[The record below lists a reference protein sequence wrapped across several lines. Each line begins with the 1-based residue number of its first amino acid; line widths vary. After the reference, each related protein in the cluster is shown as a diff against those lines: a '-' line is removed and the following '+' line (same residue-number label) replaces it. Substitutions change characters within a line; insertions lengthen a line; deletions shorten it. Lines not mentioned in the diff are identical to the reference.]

1 MTEWKTEQMTEQPTK
16 ESTMNV
22 PLPESFQDELLPLGA
37 AFLRMAER
45 RAGRALSEEVALTT
59 DALMRAFAEASHRGS
74 VCVRRQDLLMSLAE
88 RMSAPFDRDIASE
101 RLERLFDEL
110 EALGLLL
117 RREGAEVLETL
128 AAPWIEDGER
138 IYAARYF
145 AQEASLAAALVRI
158 ASQTPEK
165 PSEAVLSE
173 MRRLTDA
180 IHADEHQAGAVLK
193 ALEENLAVIC
203 GGPGTG
209 KTTSVVLMLECLLAE
224 KPNLRIY
231 LAAPTGKA
239 TSRMAQSIQESVA
252 SDRLVRLLPRMG
264 AVLAGKSDAV
274 VEGRTLHK
282 WLVTKTASGERPS
295 KTNPLPCDVLVI
307 DEASMVDIHLAARLF
322 EAVSPKTRVI
332 VLGDK
337 FQLAAV
343 GPGAVFADISS
354 STGALARHVAELK
367 TSRRFKEKTV
377 IWSLARAVNHEGVA
391 AKDAPDDVVRL
402 LRANL
407 TEVSPEGDICPAVW
421 FDEAPQPDTGLSS
434 AALEWLDRES
444 RPYLE
449 ALAAYVETE
458 RRPGVGDAEMEE
470 AWTRLWKSLAR
481 FRPLAAQRRGPQSVE
496 ALNRVMESR
505 VKAKLVEIGAYDE
518 RYDDEVYPGRVVI
531 VRKNDDV
538 LGVFNGDVG
547 IVVPVPFGPDEDPLT
562 ARPRRTVIFGD
573 TGKRIAPSLLP
584 AHETAFAITI
594 HQSQGSEFEHVA
606 VFLPEKPDS
615 GLATRELLYTGVTR
629 TKGTVTIFGSERT
642 LRTAVASRT
651 ARVGGL
657 ARRLEELVL
666 PKETH

>member
-1 MTEWKTEQMTEQPTK
+1 MTEEALNETTTA
-16 ESTMNV
+16 
-22 PLPESFQDELLPLGA
+22 LRDELLPLGA

-45 RAGRALSEEVALTT
+45 RAGRALSDEAALAA
-59 DALMRAFAEASHRGS
+59 DALMRAFAEASHKGS
-74 VCVRRQDLLMSLAE
+74 VCVRRQDLLATLAE
-88 RMSAPFDRDIASE
+88 TMPAPFDRDTADE

-117 RREGAEVLETL
+117 RRECAAAPETL
-128 AAPWIEDGER
+128 VAPWVEDGER

-145 AQEASLAAALVRI
+145 AQEASLADALVRI

-180 IHADEHQAGAVLK
+180 IHADEHQTGAVRK
-193 ALEENLAVIC
+193 ALDENLAVIC

-252 SDRLVRLLPRMG
+252 SDRLVHLLPRMG
-264 AVLAGKSDAV
+264 AVLAGKSGAV

-407 TEVSPEGDICPAVW
+407 TEPSAEGDIRPAVW

-434 AALEWLDRES
+434 AALEWLERES
-444 RPYLE
+444 QPYLE
-449 ALAAYVETE
+449 ALAAYVEAE
-458 RRPGVGDAEMEE
+458 RRPRGETELEE
-470 AWTRLWKSLAR
+470 AWTRLWKALAR

-518 RYDDEVYPGRVVI
+518 RFDDEVYPGRVVI

-547 IVVPVPFGPDEDPLT
+547 IVVPLPFGPDEDPLT

-657 ARRLEELVL
+657 ARRLEERVRSSDAR
-666 PKETH
+666 

>member
-1 MTEWKTEQMTEQPTK
+1 MTEWTTKEMTEEALNET
-16 ESTMNV
+16 TTA
-22 PLPESFQDELLPLGA
+22 LRDELLPLGA

-45 RAGRALSEEVALTT
+45 RAGRALSDEAALAA
-59 DALMRAFAEASHRGS
+59 DALMRAFAEASHKGS
-74 VCVRRQDLLMSLAE
+74 VCVRRQDLLATLAE
-88 RMSAPFDRDIASE
+88 TMPAPFDRDTADE

-117 RREGAEVLETL
+117 RRECAAAPETL
-128 AAPWIEDGER
+128 VAPWVEDGER

-145 AQEASLAAALVRI
+145 AQEASLADALVRI

-180 IHADEHQAGAVLK
+180 IHADEHQTGAVRK
-193 ALEENLAVIC
+193 ALDENLAVIC

-252 SDRLVRLLPRMG
+252 SDRLVHLLPRMG
-264 AVLAGKSDAV
+264 AVLAGKSGAV

-407 TEVSPEGDICPAVW
+407 TEPSAEGDIRPAVW

-434 AALEWLDRES
+434 AALEWLERES
-444 RPYLE
+444 QPYLE
-449 ALAAYVETE
+449 ALAAYVEAE
-458 RRPGVGDAEMEE
+458 RRPRGETELEE
-470 AWTRLWKSLAR
+470 AWTRLWKALAR

-518 RYDDEVYPGRVVI
+518 RFDDEVYPGRVVI

-547 IVVPVPFGPDEDPLT
+547 IVVPLPFGPDEDPLT

-657 ARRLEELVL
+657 ARRLEERVRSSDAR
-666 PKETH
+666 

>member
-1 MTEWKTEQMTEQPTK
+1 MTEWTTK
-16 ESTMNV
+16 EMTKEALNETTTA
-22 PLPESFQDELLPLGA
+22 LRDELLPLGA

-45 RAGRALSEEVALTT
+45 RAGRALSDEAALTA
-59 DALMRAFAEASHRGS
+59 DALMRAFAEASHKGS
-74 VCVRRQDLLMSLAE
+74 VCVRRQDLLATLAE
-88 RMSAPFDRDIASE
+88 SMPAPFGRDTADE

-117 RREGAEVLETL
+117 RRECAAEPETL
-128 AAPWIEDGER
+128 IAPWVEDGER

-145 AQEASLAAALVRI
+145 AQEASLADALVRI

-180 IHADEHQAGAVLK
+180 IHADEHQAGAVRK
-193 ALEENLAVIC
+193 ALDENLAVIC

-252 SDRLVRLLPRMG
+252 SDRLVHLLPRMG

-391 AKDAPDDVVRL
+391 AEDAPDDVVRL

-407 TEVSPEGDICPAVW
+407 TESSPEGDIRPAVW

-444 RPYLE
+444 QPYLE
-449 ALAAYVETE
+449 ALAAYVEAE
-458 RRPGVGDAEMEE
+458 RRPGGETELDE
-470 AWTRLWKSLAR
+470 AWTHLWKALAR

-518 RYDDEVYPGRVVI
+518 RFDDEVYPGRVVI

-547 IVVPVPFGPDEDPLT
+547 IVVPLPFGPDEDPLT

-657 ARRLEELVL
+657 AQRLEERVRST
-666 PKETH
+666 EVR